1 MERLRYPK
9 DFTET
14 VVNLISIHDL
24 RIQPD
29 RIIIKK
35 VLKNIGSDNFSML
48 MKIQMADVLSQ
59 SSYHQQE
66 KIDKLDK
73 VNSIFR
79 DIMDNDE
86 CFSLKYLKVNGS
98 DLMGCG
104 MSKGKII
111 GDTLNLLLNKVI
123 ENTLINDKE
132 TLLQYVRKNVI

>member
-1 MERLRYPK
+1 
-9 DFTET
+9 
-14 VVNLISIHDL
+14 
-24 RIQPD
+24 
-29 RIIIKK
+29 
-35 VLKNIGSDNFSML
+35 ML

-66 KIDKLDK
+66 KVDKLNK

-98 DLMGCG
+98 DLMSCG